1 MSALKQRTCR
11 VLALTAAQAGLV
23 MSSLITA
30 LLLCSARLPKATLS
44 AEIVNMG
51 LNVHRNHKAY

>member
-1 MSALKQRTCR
+1 M
-11 VLALTAAQAGLV
+11 LALIAAQAGLV
-23 MSSLITA
+23 TPPLITA

-51 LNVHRNHKAY
+51 INVHRNLKAY

>member
-1 MSALKQRTCR
+1 MQRTR
-11 VLALTAAQAGLV
+11 LVLALIAAQAGLV
-23 MSSLITA
+23 MPALITA